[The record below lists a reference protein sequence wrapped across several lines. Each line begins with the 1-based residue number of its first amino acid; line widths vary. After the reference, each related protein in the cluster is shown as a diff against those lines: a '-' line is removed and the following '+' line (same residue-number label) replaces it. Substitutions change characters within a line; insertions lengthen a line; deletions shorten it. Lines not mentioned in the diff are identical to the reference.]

1 MVNGVRLAG
10 LLFCGLLVAGPLE
23 AAFDS
28 VTDTGSGPVQIRRV
42 IPSGEDVPP
51 ARQIVIEFDR
61 PMVPI
66 GRMARDPHEIPIA
79 VSAGL
84 LCQWRWL
91 NTSSLAC
98 QLGPDEA
105 LIEATRYTVH
115 IGTGLTAMD
124 GEGMSEPYSHTFITQ
139 RPDVRR
145 PSFVTWRS
153 PGFPVIRLVFNQAV
167 NSKSVARHVF
177 FRSEGD
183 DSTRVGV
190 DVYADT
196 TDPSHLSL
204 IALPDGKTTYGF
216 QPDVAPE
223 LRGGGAM
230 PSRSWLV
237 APRRELTLDSRF
249 DLYLE
254 AGLESSVGPELG
266 AASRVIVQFDTFPEF
281 DFVGVKCLATE
292 SNHWELIPRETEPQD
307 QVRCDPLRGAGLVF
321 SAPVPHQEIKQHVAI
336 DPDLAGGRTDYD
348 PWANRYSHSRLNW
361 PHQKGQ
367 NYVVW
372 LPERLVAYRQY
383 QLTSPREGLRD
394 EFGRFLSEALDM
406 TYMTDHRRP
415 NLVLTHRKAVL
426 EKALTTEVPLYVT
439 NLARVEAGFT
449 TLTTE
454 GHTRAIRRVLE
465 VPAVE
470 DVSFAI
476 PAQIRQMLE
485 GKSGAVSGY
494 LKGRPSDRVK
504 NNLHTFFATVTPFQV
519 HAKLGHFSSLVWV
532 TDMSTG
538 EPVSGA
544 TLSIDV
550 ATYAG
555 LSGPDTAKF
564 GRFETNHHGLA
575 VLPGLETI
583 DPELSLINNWH
594 DSDPRWFLRVEIGDN
609 LGLLPLDR
617 HFRVWSYGVGGYP
630 RRQFGHIHTWGTTA
644 QGVYRAGDTI
654 QYKLYVRNQ
663 DTRRFV
669 APPPTGYRLKII
681 DPQGK
686 ELTRLDHLV
695 LSEFGAYEGEVEVPA
710 NAPVGW
716 YQFRLEANF
725 STEVWSPLRVLVSEF
740 TPSPFRV
747 TAQISGDVFSPGDQ
761 VTVTTLGRLHSGGP
775 YIDAETRVTAR
786 LKAHG
791 FYPTHPVAKQ
801 FFFDTFTPGHRNWV
815 TLHKSVTNLDQD
827 GDAETSF
834 KLQTPELQYGT
845 LQIETSVRDDRG
857 KYIADVASARYV
869 GRDRFV
875 GLRNTKWLY
884 EEDEP
889 AEVEYLVVDTG
900 QRLVEDVEV
909 VVVIEREQTTA
920 ARVKGAGNAYLTQYD
935 RTWVEIKRCLSVS
948 AIVPG
953 RCEFS
958 PGEPGAYRATAT
970 ITDTKGRAH
979 STRVGAWVRGKGRVT
994 WSQPNDFQLSII
1006 AEKETWSVGETAR
1019 YLVRNQIPGALALV
1033 TIERYGILD
1042 SWSQT
1047 FDTATPVVEFEVT
1060 PDYVPGFYLSVVI
1073 VSPRVAAPLGP
1084 DLVDLGKPTF
1094 RMGYVKS
1101 PVEDPFKRID
1111 IAVTTDR
1118 ETYKPRETVNVAV
1131 QTSFRDE
1138 STGEPVELAVAVLD
1152 EAVFDLIAQGAGY
1165 FDPYA
1170 GFYRLEALD
1179 VLNFDTLKRLQR
1191 LLRDDVLPSFY
1202 NRGMSSSVRAV
1213 ALAALAPHG
1222 SISLNEL
1229 MRYESHVPYM
1239 TLFAKAH
1246 YLDAANSTHGSEPL
1260 LASVLE
1266 QIEAH
1271 ASASGGKFQFN
1282 KTIDDGYRQLLATS
1296 MRSNCA
1302 ILTGLTA
1309 LGERNRQRV
1318 GDLPFKLVRA
1328 ITLTR
1333 GNRDHWQN
1341 TQENVFCM
1349 NALIEFSRVYEQI
1362 PPRMRVTA
1370 ALDSASM
1377 GENEF
1382 TDIRDEAV
1390 TFSRDLREGD
1400 PGQIRKVR
1408 ITREGDGRLY
1418 YATRLRYAPLLQYAR
1433 RTNAGIDIRREYSVQ
1448 RDDKWVLLEQPFNIE
1463 RGELVRVDIYV
1474 SLPTARHFVVVDDPV
1489 PGGLEPVNRDLA
1501 TTSVVDA
1508 EAGDFNSSGGSWWYN
1523 FDDWRGFGYSRW
1535 SFYHRELRHDAVRFF
1550 SDYLPAGNYHLS
1562 YSAQAIAT
1570 GVFKI
1575 APVHSEEMYDPDVFG
1590 KGRAGTLKVTQ

>member
-1 MVNGVRLAG
+1 
-10 LLFCGLLVAGPLE
+10 
-23 AAFDS
+23 
-28 VTDTGSGPVQIRRV
+28 
-42 IPSGEDVPP
+42 
-51 ARQIVIEFDR
+51 
-61 PMVPI
+61 
-66 GRMARDPHEIPIA
+66 
-79 VSAGL
+79 
-84 LCQWRWL
+84 
-91 NTSSLAC
+91 
-98 QLGPDEA
+98 
-105 LIEATRYTVH
+105 
-115 IGTGLTAMD
+115 
-124 GEGMSEPYSHTFITQ
+124 
-139 RPDVRR
+139 
-145 PSFVTWRS
+145 
-153 PGFPVIRLVFNQAV
+153 
-167 NSKSVARHVF
+167 
-177 FRSEGD
+177 
-183 DSTRVGV
+183 
-190 DVYADT
+190 
-196 TDPSHLSL
+196 
-204 IALPDGKTTYGF
+204 
-216 QPDVAPE
+216 
-223 LRGGGAM
+223 
-230 PSRSWLV
+230 
-237 APRRELTLDSRF
+237 
-249 DLYLE
+249 
-254 AGLESSVGPELG
+254 
-266 AASRVIVQFDTFPEF
+266 
-281 DFVGVKCLATE
+281 
-292 SNHWELIPRETEPQD
+292 
-307 QVRCDPLRGAGLVF
+307 
-321 SAPVPHQEIKQHVAI
+321 
-336 DPDLAGGRTDYD
+336 
-348 PWANRYSHSRLNW
+348 
-361 PHQKGQ
+361 
-367 NYVVW
+367 
-372 LPERLVAYRQY
+372 
-383 QLTSPREGLRD
+383 
-394 EFGRFLSEALDM
+394 M

-594 DSDPRWFLRVEIGDN
+594 DSDPRWFLRVEKGDN

-1019 YLVRNQIPGALALV
+1019 YLFRNPIPGALALV

-1179 VLNFDTLKRLQR
+1179 VLNFDTLKRLVGRQKFEKKGANPGGDGGAGLGLRSLFKFVSYWNPSLPVDGDGAAKFEFALPDNLTGWRILVLGVTPGDRMGLGQGTIKVNKPTEIRPVMPNQVMEGDRFEAGFSVMNRTSSSRRLRVNIRATGGVAPQDITRILDVGPFERERMWIAIETDDPGQLSFEVRAGDDKDSDALVHELTVKNYRSFETAASYGTTLGDEVSEVIAIPEGIHADVGAVSVVVSPSVIGNLVGAFRYMRDYPYSCWEQTLSVGVMASHYGSLRDYLPADFQWPAATGLPQAVLHAAKSFQAPNGGMTYWGSDDAFVSPYLSAYTAIAFNWLRSAGHDVPAGVEQRLHGYLQR

-1202 NRGMSSSVRAV
+1202 NLGMSSSVRAV

-1271 ASASGGKFQFN
+1271 ASVSGGKFQFN
-1282 KTIDDGYRQLLATS
+1282 ETIDDGYRQLLATS

-1328 ITLTR
+1328 VTQTR

-1362 PPRMRVTA
+1362 PPRMRVTS

-1448 RDDKWVLLEQPFNIE
+1448 RDDKWVLLEQPYRDGLVLPRRITVQLS
-1463 RGELVRVDIYV
+1463 RGQALEGGRRKTTRRQTKSAAAIRGDGRDRAEPKLRQPRNESIPPAADSAILYAARVAGVGGWSVGIRCGVCRRKLQYRSCKVR
-1474 SLPTARHFVVVDDPV
+1474 
-1489 PGGLEPVNRDLA
+1489 E
-1501 TTSVVDA
+1501 
-1508 EAGDFNSSGGSWWYN
+1508 SW
-1523 FDDWRGFGYSRW
+1523 R
-1535 SFYHRELRHDAVRFF
+1535 DAV
-1550 SDYLPAGNYHLS
+1550 LS
-1562 YSAQAIAT
+1562 S
-1570 GVFKI
+1570 
-1575 APVHSEEMYDPDVFG
+1575 
-1590 KGRAGTLKVTQ
+1590 